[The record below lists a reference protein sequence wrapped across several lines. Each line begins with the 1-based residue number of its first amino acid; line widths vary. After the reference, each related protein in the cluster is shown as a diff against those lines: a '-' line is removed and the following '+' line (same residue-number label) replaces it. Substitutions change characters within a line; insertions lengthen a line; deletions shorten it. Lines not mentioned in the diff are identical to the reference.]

1 MRHWA
6 AVERT
11 TGRVLGHVAARLHR
25 RPGARPRMIV
35 VEAEVAPDHA
45 GGPVPGM
52 LRAALRDEAT
62 RLGIDRPVAVVDD
75 PSAVRLLRDLSFRR
89 HRRRTTAVGITG

>member
-1 MRHWA
+1 
-6 AVERT
+6 
-11 TGRVLGHVAARLHR
+11 
-25 RPGARPRMIV
+25 MIV